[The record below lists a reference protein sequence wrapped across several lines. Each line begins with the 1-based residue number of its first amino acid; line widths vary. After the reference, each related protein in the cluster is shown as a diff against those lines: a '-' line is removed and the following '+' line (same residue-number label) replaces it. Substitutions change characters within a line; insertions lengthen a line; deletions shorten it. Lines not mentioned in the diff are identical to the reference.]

1 LLVKLGPLKVAFV
14 CVSAAFACVTRG
26 QTYQVGPGAS
36 TGSPPQSGSASQKN
50 HPQAQGRS
58 LGWGSNI
65 QNARLGRAAEMAL
78 QHGNHAL
85 ARDYA
90 QRAVQAAPNDPQLW
104 FLLGY
109 AARIDGQYQQ
119 AVDAYSH
126 GLRLDPSSLDGQ
138 SGLAQVYSL
147 TGRTDEAERILKQVV
162 AASPDRSGDLTM
174 LGEMSMRSKDYTGAI
189 DWLDRAEKVHP
200 DPRAELLLALSY
212 QQTKQTDMA
221 NRYLEMAEHRA
232 PNNPEIQR
240 AMAGFYRDTG
250 NFDQAI
256 TVLQSI
262 RNPKPDVTAELA
274 YTYQLDG
281 KLTESAR
288 FFTRAANEDPK
299 DVTLQLSA
307 AQAEIAT
314 GSIAEASSFLKRV
327 SALDAN
333 DYRLHALTGEIAELQ
348 DRDGDALQD
357 YRDALASLPEHPAEG
372 RLYGIQLRMDLVALD
387 RSLGDEPDARSQ
399 LMTAQAEI
407 NALDG
412 SGPDREEFLRLRSSI
427 KLAAGDPEGALADVN
442 EALAINHDR
451 GNLQLDGDI
460 LMKLGRTDDAIA
472 VYKQVLSSDADD
484 RLALTS
490 LGYALRAAG
499 QDDEAE
505 KCFEHLAKIDPSSH
519 VAYLALG
526 DLFTARREFP
536 KAQAS
541 YNKGYELDPQNALI
555 VAGGINAGIEA
566 HNLPLAGQW
575 LNRVTDPMKDEPTV
589 LRETERYLRLSGK
602 YRESEEVAQK
612 AIKAL
617 PDDREVV
624 VYLGYDMFLL
634 KQEDALLGLTSKYWN
649 VLPKEADIP
658 LLAGYVHKNR
668 GLNEQAVADFTETIH
683 RNPDAV
689 TAYVNR
695 GYVENDLRQSQPAAA
710 DFEAALKLEPNN
722 GEAHLGLAYADLAL
736 RKPDAALRQA
746 NLAERESGDSFG
758 LHVIR
763 ATAYGRM
770 DMLTLAAREYQAAL
784 KFAPNDGALHIG
796 LGNTYFAERR
806 YHDAIGEL
814 EVAEKFSPGN
824 PQIYAWL
831 ARSYASLQD
840 REKTYLNVRLAEQY
854 ASSQPARSSERGPDQ
869 IQDSGSD
876 LSEILISTGEALSTL
891 GDENA
896 AMDRF
901 QRALVAAGSD
911 RISVRLAIAEIMIQ
925 RGHQDDAQRQI
936 ALGWM
941 EAEAGDTVPPSGPQ
955 YVEAAGLLSSMHLYD
970 LSEDYLGRAKAA
982 GASDAEV
989 RIALANDDLAL
1000 GETVKAKAE
1009 LAAITD
1015 PADEAQN
1022 YQYLLAE
1029 GNVYSQEHLN
1039 PQALTAFAQ
1048 ATNGAGDDQ
1057 TAEQAMLATGANEGM
1072 RINPHLSVLSDV
1084 SVEPIFEDST
1094 VYVLDSKTLAS
1105 FAVPS
1110 SDTAQLPPP
1119 RSSLQTMWT
1128 NAFHL
1133 HFPGANLLAP
1143 GGFYQVR
1150 NAQGSISLPAAN
1162 SIVPRDTTD
1171 STFNFSLNPTIHVAD
1186 NVLTLNTGA
1195 QETLRRDSKD
1205 PYDMD
1210 QNLFRVYSY
1219 LSTSSFFNAIAAT
1232 GFLMREAGPF
1242 THSGL
1247 YSRELAA
1254 KVDFRVGSPWG
1265 KTALLTGYGVDDLL
1279 FKSAYIEYYLTSSYI
1294 GFEHRFSPSLD
1305 VKALAED
1312 VRSWRI
1318 YQSHWGISQNLRP
1331 AGSID
1336 FIPRRNWDLQF
1347 SSAYSSVRGFHIY
1360 DATQNGISLS
1370 YSRPLHRT
1378 FSENSTPLS
1387 LQYPIRFSAGIQQE
1401 TFPNFP
1407 GAQNQTFRPY
1417 AEISIF

>member
-1 LLVKLGPLKVAFV
+1 LLARRGHLKVAFV
-14 CVSAAFACVTRG
+14 CVSAAFACVVRA
-26 QTYQVGPGAS
+26 QTYQVGPSNSNGAPSQNSS
-36 TGSPPQSGSASQKN
+36 TKNNSQSQN
-50 HPQAQGRS
+50 

-85 ARDYA
+85 ALDYA
-90 QRAVQAAPNDPQLW
+90 QRAVEAAPNDPQLW

-109 AARIDGQYQQ
+109 AARLDGKYPQ

-126 GLRLDPSSLDGQ
+126 GLRLNPSSLDGQ
-138 SGLAQVYSL
+138 SGLAQVYEL

-162 AASPDRSGDLTM
+162 ASSPDRTGDLTM
-174 LGEMSMRSKDYTGAI
+174 LGEMSMRSKDYGGAI
-189 DWLDRAEKVHP
+189 EWLDRAEKVHP
-200 DPRAELLLALSY
+200 DGRAELLMALSY
-212 QQTKQTDMA
+212 QQTKQPDMA
-221 NRYLEMAEHRA
+221 NRYLELAEHRA

-250 NFDQAI
+250 DFAHAI
-256 TVLQSI
+256 AVLQSI

-281 KLTESAR
+281 KPSESAT
-288 FFTRAANEDPK
+288 FFARAANEEPK
-299 DVTLQLSA
+299 DMTLQLSA
-307 AQAEIAT
+307 AQAEIVI
-314 GSIAEASSFLKRV
+314 GSIAEANSFLKRATV
-327 SALDAN
+327 LDAN
-333 DYRLHALTGEIAELQ
+333 YYRLHALNGEIAELQ
-348 DRDGDALQD
+348 DRDRDALQD
-357 YRDALASLPEHPAEG
+357 YTAALASLPEHPAEG
-372 RLYGIQLRMDLVALD
+372 QLYGIQLRMDLVALD
-387 RSLGDEPDARSQ
+387 RNVGDEAEARSQ
-399 LMTAQAEI
+399 LTTAHAEI
-407 NALDG
+407 NAVDG

-427 KLAAGDPEGALADVN
+427 KLAADDPEGALADIK

-460 LMKLGRTDDAIA
+460 LMKLGRTDEAIA
-472 VYKQVLSSDADD
+472 VYKQVLAGDADN

-499 QDDEAE
+499 QDQEAE
-505 KCFEHLAKIDPSSH
+505 KSFEHLAKVDPSSH

-526 DLFTARREFP
+526 DLFTARREFT

-541 YNKGYELDPQNALI
+541 YSKGYEVDPQNALV

-566 HNLPLAGQW
+566 HNLPVAGQW
-575 LNRVTDPMKDEPTV
+575 LNRVTDSMKDEPKV

-602 YRESEEVAQK
+602 YQESEDVAQK
-612 AIKAL
+612 AIHAL

-624 VYLGYDMFLL
+624 VYLGYDLLLL
-634 KQEDALLGLTSKYWN
+634 KKDDDLLALTSKYWN

-695 GYVENDLRQSQPAAA
+695 GYVLNDLRQSQPAAA

-722 GEAHLGLAYADLAL
+722 GEAHLGLAYADLGL

-746 NLAERESGDSFG
+746 NLAEKGSGDSLG

-770 DMLTLAAREYQAAL
+770 DMLTMAAREYQAAL

-814 EVAEKFSPGN
+814 EVAEKFSPDN

-840 REKTYLNVRLAEQY
+840 REKTYVNVRLAEQH
-854 ASSQPARSSERGPDQ
+854 ALSQPVRTAEQGPDHIEDQ
-869 IQDSGSD
+869 GSE

-891 GDENA
+891 GDQNA
-896 AMDRF
+896 AMGRF
-901 QRALVAAGSD
+901 QKALVAAGSD
-911 RISVRLAIAEIMIQ
+911 RISVRLAIAEIMTQ
-925 RGHQDDAQRQI
+925 RGHQDDAERQI

-941 EAEAGDTVPPSGPQ
+941 EAQAGETVPPSGPQ
-955 YVEAAGLLSSMHLYD
+955 YVEAADLFSSMHHYD
-970 LSEDYLGRAKAA
+970 LSEDYLARAKAA
-982 GASDAEV
+982 GASDPEV

-1009 LAAITD
+1009 LAAISD

-1029 GNVYSQEHLN
+1029 ANIYSQEHQN

-1048 ATNGAGDDQ
+1048 AATGAGDDQ
-1057 TAEQAMLATGANEGM
+1057 TAEEGMLATGANEGM
-1072 RINPHLSVLSDV
+1072 RINPYLSVLSDL

-1094 VYVLDSKTLAS
+1094 VYVLDSKTLATLPTS
-1105 FAVPS
+1105 AP
-1110 SDTAQLPPP
+1110 AQLPPP
-1119 RSSLQTMWT
+1119 RSSIQTMWA

-1133 HFPGANLLAP
+1133 HFPAVNALAP
-1143 GGFYQVR
+1143 GGFFQVR
-1150 NAQGSISLPAAN
+1150 NARGSISLPETN
-1162 SIVPRDTTD
+1162 SIVDRNTTD
-1171 STFNFSLNPTIHVAD
+1171 STFNFSLNPTIRLGD
-1186 NVLTLNTGA
+1186 NVMTFNTGA
-1195 QETLRRDSKD
+1195 QETVRRDTKD

-1219 LSTSSFFNAIAAT
+1219 MSTSSFFNVISAT

-1242 THSGL
+1242 TESGQN
-1247 YSRELAA
+1247 SRELAG

-1265 KTALLTGYGVDDLL
+1265 KTALLTGWGVDDLL
-1279 FKSAYIEYYLTSSYI
+1279 FRKAYIEYYFTSSYI
-1294 GFEHRFSPSLD
+1294 GFEHRFSPRLD
-1305 VKALAED
+1305 VRALAED

-1318 YQSHWGISQNLRP
+1318 YQSRWGISQNLRP
-1331 AGSID
+1331 AGSVD
-1336 FIPRRNWDLQF
+1336 FIPKRNWDLQF
-1347 SSAYSSVRGFHIY
+1347 STAYSSVRGFHIY
-1360 DATQNGISLS
+1360 DATQNGVSIS

-1378 FSENSTPLS
+1378 YNDNSTPLS
-1387 LQYPIRFSAGIQQE
+1387 LQYPIRFSAGVQQE
-1401 TFPNFP
+1401 TFFNFS

-1417 AEISIF
+1417 AEITIF

>member
-1 LLVKLGPLKVAFV
+1 LKVAFV
-14 CVSAAFACVTRG
+14 CVSAAFACVVRG

-36 TGSPPQSGSASQKN
+36 TGSPAQNGPASQKN
-50 HPQAQGRS
+50 HSQTQGKN

-109 AARIDGQYQQ
+109 AARLDGQYQQ
-119 AVDAYSH
+119 AADAYSH

-138 SGLAQVYSL
+138 SGLAQVYQL

-162 AASPDRSGDLTM
+162 ASSPDRSGDLTM

-200 DPRAELLLALSY
+200 DARAELLLALSY
-212 QQTKQTDMA
+212 QQTKQTDLA
-221 NRYLEMAEHRA
+221 NRYLELAEHRA

-250 NFDQAI
+250 NFAQAI
-256 TVLQSI
+256 AVLQSI

-274 YTYQLDG
+274 YTYQMAG
-281 KLTESAR
+281 KPSESAR
-288 FFTRAANEDPK
+288 FFARAANDEPK
-299 DVTLQLSA
+299 DMTLQLSA
-307 AQAEIAT
+307 AQAEIVI
-314 GSIAEASSFLKRV
+314 GSIAEANSFLKRATV
-327 SALDAN
+327 LDAN
-333 DYRLHALTGEIAELQ
+333 YYRLHALSGEIAQLQ
-348 DRDGDALQD
+348 DRERDALQD
-357 YRDALASLPEHPAEG
+357 YTAALASLPEHPAEG
-372 RLYGIQLRMDLVALD
+372 RLYGIQLHMDLVALD
-387 RSLGDEPDARSQ
+387 RSLEDEADASTQ
-399 LMTAQAEI
+399 LATAQAEI
-407 NALDG
+407 NAVDG

-427 KLAAGDPEGALADVN
+427 KLAAGDPEGALADVK
-442 EALAINHDR
+442 EALAINNDR

-460 LMKLGRTDDAIA
+460 LMKLDRTDEAIA
-472 VYKQVLSSDADD
+472 VYKQVLASDPDD
-484 RLALTS
+484 HLALTS

-499 QDDEAE
+499 QDEEAE
-505 KCFEHLAKIDPSSH
+505 KDFEHLAKVDPSSH

-526 DLFTARREFP
+526 DLFTARREFT

-541 YNKGYELDPQNALI
+541 YSKGFELDPQSALV

-575 LNRVTDPMKDEPTV
+575 LSRVTESMQDDPKV
-589 LRETERYLRLSGK
+589 LRESERYLRLSGK
-602 YRESEEVAQK
+602 YQESEDVAQK

-624 VYLGYDMFLL
+624 VYLGYDLL
-634 KQEDALLGLTSKYWN
+634 LLRKDDDLLALTSKYWN
-649 VLPKEADIP
+649 ILPKEADIP
-658 LLAGYVHKNR
+658 LLAGYVHKTR

-722 GEAHLGLAYADLAL
+722 GEAHLGLAYADLGL

-746 NLAERESGDSFG
+746 NLAERESGDSLG

-770 DMLTLAAREYQAAL
+770 DMLTMAAREYQAAL

-796 LGNTYFAERR
+796 LGNTYFAEHR
-806 YHDAIGEL
+806 YHDAINEL
-814 EVAEKFSPGN
+814 EVAEKFSPEN

-854 ASSQPARSSERGPDQ
+854 ALSRPVRTAEKAPDQ
-869 IQDSGSD
+869 IEDSGSE

-891 GDENA
+891 GDQNA

-901 QRALVAAGSD
+901 QKALVAAGSD
-911 RISVRLAIAEIMIQ
+911 RISVRLAIAEIMTQ
-925 RGHQDDAQRQI
+925 RGHEDDAQRQI

-941 EAEAGDTVPPSGPQ
+941 EAEAGETVPPSGPQ
-955 YVEAAGLLSSMHLYD
+955 YVEAADLLSSMHQYD
-970 LSEDYLGRAKAA
+970 LSENYLARAKAT

-1000 GETVKAKAE
+1000 GETLKAKAE
-1009 LAAITD
+1009 LAAIAD

-1029 GNVYSQEHLN
+1029 ANVYSQEHQN
-1039 PQALTAFAQ
+1039 TQALTAFAQ
-1048 ATNGAGDDQ
+1048 ATNGAGDDE
-1057 TAEQAMLATGANEGM
+1057 TAEQGMLVAGANEGL
-1072 RINPHLSVLSDV
+1072 RVNPHLSVLSDL

-1094 VYVLDSKTLAS
+1094 VYVLDSKTLAT

-1119 RSSLQTMWT
+1119 RSSIQTMWT
-1128 NAFHL
+1128 DAFHL
-1133 HFPGANLLAP
+1133 HFPITNSLAP
-1143 GGFYQVR
+1143 AGFYQLR
-1150 NAQGSISLPAAN
+1150 NARGSISLPAAN
-1162 SIVPRDTTD
+1162 SIVDRDTTD
-1171 STFNFSLNPTIHVAD
+1171 STFNFSLNPTVHLGD
-1186 NVLTLNTGA
+1186 NVMTFSTGA
-1195 QETLRRDSKD
+1195 QETIRRDAKD

-1219 LSTSSFFNAIAAT
+1219 MSTSSFFNVISAT

-1242 THSGL
+1242 TQSGY

-1254 KVDFRVGSPWG
+1254 KLDFRVGSPWG

-1279 FKSAYIEYYLTSSYI
+1279 FKSAYIEYYFTSSYV
-1294 GFEHRFSPSLD
+1294 GFEHRFSPRLD
-1305 VKALAED
+1305 IRALAED

-1318 YQSHWGISQNLRP
+1318 YQSHSGISQNLRP
-1331 AGSID
+1331 AGSVD
-1336 FIPRRNWDLQF
+1336 FIPKRNWDLQF

-1360 DATQNGISLS
+1360 DATQNGVSLS
-1370 YSRPLHRT
+1370 YSRPLHRV
-1378 FSENSTPLS
+1378 FNENSTPLS
-1387 LQYPIRFSAGIQQE
+1387 LQYPIRFSAGVQQE
-1401 TFPNFP
+1401 TFFNFP
-1407 GAQNQTFRPY
+1407 GTQNQTFRPY
-1417 AEISIF
+1417 AEITIF